1 MTTESSRDSQLL
13 FSRVARYVYFEQFNG
28 PYLEWQLDQFRPYL
42 GQRIL
47 EIGCGIGSLIS
58 RLGPRELIHGVDV
71 EEDVLRYTTERFKD
85 RPECRFDLVDLSSAE
100 HAPDSLSHTQFDSI
114 LCVNVLEHIQDD
126 LLALRRMEQ
135 LVVPGGH
142 LALLVPAHPALYGPY
157 DELDG
162 HYRRYSRSDLL
173 SLIRHT
179 QWQVV
184 RCHSFNCVGAI
195 GWWLKYRW
203 RRRAMH
209 GETEFR
215 GMTAIVPVMR
225 ILERW
230 FPPPFGLSLVA
241 ILRRG

>member
-1 MTTESSRDSQLL
+1 MIPDGLDEAQRVDSRI
-13 FSRVARYVYFEQFNG
+13 ARYVYFEQFNG

-47 EIGCGIGSLIS
+47 EIGCGIGSLIA

-71 EEDVLRYTTERFKD
+71 EEDLLCHTAERFKD
-85 RPECRFDLVDLSSAE
+85 RPECRFDLADLGSAA
-100 HAPDSLSHTQFDSI
+100 HSPDRLSHTPFDSI

-135 LVVPGGH
+135 LVVRGGH
-142 LALLVPAHPALYGPY
+142 LALLVPAHPALFGPY

-162 HYRRYSRSDLL
+162 HFRRYSRSHLL
-173 SLIRHT
+173 SLIRQT
-179 QWQVV
+179 EWQVV
-184 RCHSFNCVGAI
+184 RCYSFNCVGAI

-203 RRRAMH
+203 LRRRVH
-209 GETEFR
+209 GAAEFR
-215 GMTAIVPVMR
+215 GMKAIVPIMRVM
-225 ILERW
+225 ERW